1 MALTDKQKRFAD
13 EYLIDM
19 NASAAYLRAGYKCS
33 EAAARSSASDL
44 LTNPNIQE
52 YIAEKQKKIEEK
64 TELTVEWILEE
75 MKDTYIQAKQLGEY
89 SAANKSLEMLGRYK
103 GMFNDK
109 LKVDA
114 TVTKKLEEFFA

>member
-75 MKDTYIQAKQLGEY
+75 MKDTYIQAKQVGEY